1 MENITRAEFIK
12 KAVDAGIEDDK
23 IKELLNKRREQ
34 IGAFADEAPAVREP
48 DEVIP
53 AWKSGIM
60 GAGQGFTANLGDE
73 GAALLT
79 ALTKK
84 AQSALPGGA
93 PVDFGEAYR
102 GARGAYR
109 GAFNKARAANPKT
122 YFAGEMA
129 GGAGQ
134 MAIPG
139 VGASM
144 TMPKL
149 MALGGLQGFGASE
162 ADLTSGNL
170 SDYASAATDTGAGVA
185 TAGILGKATPLA
197 LKGAAAIA
205 KPVMK
210 GLGWAGKKAL
220 STVFGP
226 SMEAVEQKFARPG
239 QIGEMTPRVPELT
252 ARLPGIFKTLQKQ
265 ISDLDT
271 AAWKTLRTSANEKER
286 AVPVSFLKD
295 ELMKLKNSMVIPA
308 GEGASESAIVGSAHQ
323 KAAGVMD
330 KFLKDVEGFVPAP
343 PPPPP
348 VVKPDIMGIMPEAV
362 PVAKVLP
369 ANISESSMKRLIQAA
384 DDNIDW
390 NNPDLGP
397 SNTLL
402 ENFRH
407 AIDSRLK
414 TNNPAYEKAMRPVQ
428 EKTELFNKAK
438 QYFNLKKDVGAGML
452 ETTQGTEAKVGG
464 LTAKGKTYGQEL
476 TEQLPGQNLTKAVED
491 ARLANEF
498 VGGATQGSRRT
509 TPATM
514 IGGGIGHGVGQIVG
528 MPWLGSMAGM
538 GAGAMA
544 GGAIDLQ
551 GKKMAGS
558 IIDFYIKH
566 DPARLGK
573 FAAPLAKAASRG
585 AQEVGITHWVLS
597 NTNSEYRQKLKEL
610 MNEGTNNE

>member
-1 MENITRAEFIK
+1 MSDKPWEDFKDENGPWQEYSETPTGEPI
-12 KAVDAGIEDDK
+12 V
-23 IKELLNKRREQ
+23 
-34 IGAFADEAPAVREP
+34 P

-84 AQSALPGGA
+84 AQSVLPGGA

-102 GARGAYR
+102 GARGSYR
-109 GAFNKARAANPKT
+109 GAFNKARTANPKT
-122 YFAGEMA
+122 YFGGEMV

-149 MALGGLQGFGASE
+149 MALGGLQGLGASE

-170 SDYASAATDTGAGVA
+170 SDMASAAADTGAGVA

-197 LKGAAAIA
+197 IKGAAAVA

-226 SMEAVEQKFARPG
+226 SMQAVEAKFARPG

-252 ARLPGIFKTLQKQ
+252 SRLPGIFKTLQKQ
-265 ISDLDT
+265 ISDLDA
-271 AAWKTLRTSANEKER
+271 AAWKTLRTSTNDKEG

-295 ELMKLKNSMVIPA
+295 ELTKLKDSVAIPA
-308 GEGASESAIVGSAHQ
+308 GEGAQESAVVGASHH
-323 KAAGVMD
+323 KAAGVME
-330 KFLKDVEGFVPAP
+330 KFLNDIKGFVPEPPPAP
-343 PPPPP
+343 PA
-348 VVKPDIMGIMPEAV
+348 VKPDIMGIMPEAAPAAV
-362 PVAKVLP
+362 QLP
-369 ANISESSMKRLIQAA
+369 ANISESSMRRLIQAA

-390 NNPDLGP
+390 NNPDLGV
-397 SNTLL
+397 SNRLL

-407 AIDSRLK
+407 AIDARLK

-428 EKTELFNKAK
+428 EKTELFNKSK

-464 LTAKGKTYGQEL
+464 LTSKGKTYGQEL
-476 TEQLPGQNLTKAVED
+476 TEELPGGNLTKAVED
-491 ARLANEF
+491 ARLADEF
-498 VGGATQGSRRT
+498 VGGITQGSRRT

-514 IGGGIGHGVGQIVG
+514 IGGGIGGAIGQAFG
-528 MPWLGSMAGM
+528 MPWAGSMVGM

-566 DPARLGK
+566 DPSRLGK
-573 FAAPLAKAASRG
+573 FAAPLMKAASRG
-585 AQEVGITHWVLS
+585 TQEVATTHWVLS
-597 NTNSEYRQKLKEL
+597 NTNTEYRQKLKEL
-610 MNEGTNNE
+610 MGERGDE